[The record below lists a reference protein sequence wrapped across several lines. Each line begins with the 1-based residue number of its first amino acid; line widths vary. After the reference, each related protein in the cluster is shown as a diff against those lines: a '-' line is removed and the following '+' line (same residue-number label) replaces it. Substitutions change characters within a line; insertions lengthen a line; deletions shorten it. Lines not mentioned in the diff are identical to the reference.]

1 MRGPRVRM
9 ATIHSVPRAGEAVD
23 GLWIVG
29 EFLRIAGPKQKVFPP
44 LGPGCGQGCENRAK
58 SIRAMSKGKISQ
70 WQMRVAPGAG
80 PRHGPGAAPWIALV
94 ALLVAA
100 ASAGCGTSEPTPGA
114 VSGTGVP
121 GTPGEPGRQRLVT
134 LTPSATE
141 VVDALGATALL
152 VGVDD
157 YTTYPEA
164 VKGLPRVGTFLAPNV
179 ESILRLRPTLVIV
192 DDVQAG
198 VGSALRELGIATV
211 ECPMHT
217 LADVRTSLTRVGA
230 RIGRADQARD
240 VVAGIDAA
248 IAAVTARR
256 HGGPRP
262 RVLVVIDREPTGLG
276 TLVAG
281 GPGSWHDELL
291 ALVGADNAL
300 AAAPSRYP
308 KLSLEEVLRAAPDA
322 IVDTTFGADPARAA
336 IDWAPAARVPAV
348 ANRRI
353 AVVKEPYFIAPSPR
367 VATALTELEAIVH
380 PPGFG
385 PAAREPAPAA
395 GP

>member
-1 MRGPRVRM
+1 MS
-9 ATIHSVPRAGEAVD
+9 T
-23 GLWIVG
+23 
-29 EFLRIAGPKQKVFPP
+29 PKQVSFPSV
-44 LGPGCGQGCENRAK
+44 GPGCGQGCEKRAK
-58 SIRAMSKGKISQ
+58 SFGAMSTGQISQ
-70 WQMRVAPGAG
+70 WQTRLTTGAAPQ
-80 PRHGPGAAPWIALV
+80 HGPGAVAGI
-94 ALLVAA
+94 ALLVGFLVAA
-100 ASAGCGTSEPTPGA
+100 CGRTEPTPGA
-114 VSGTGVP
+114 VP
-121 GTPGEPGRQRLVT
+121 GTSGGVHGTSGGEPARHRLVT

-141 VVDALGATALL
+141 VVDALGATHLL

-164 VKGLPRVGTFLAPNV
+164 ATALPRVGTFLAPNV

-198 VGSALRELGIATV
+198 VGTALRELGIATV

-217 LADVRTSLTRVGA
+217 LADVRTSLTRVGE
-230 RIGRADQARD
+230 RIGRGDQARE

-248 IAAVTARR
+248 IAGVKARR

-262 RVLVVIDREPTGLG
+262 RVLVVIDREPSGLG

-322 IVDTTFGADPARAA
+322 IVDTTFGADPAKAA
-336 IDWAPAARVPAV
+336 ADWAPAARVPAV

-353 AVVKEPYFIAPSPR
+353 AVLHEPYFIAPSPR
-367 VATALTELEAIVH
+367 VAAALTGLEAILH
-380 PPGFG
+380 PPGPG
-385 PAAREPAPAA
+385 PAPAEPA
-395 GP
+395 TAPGP